1 MTTDPMT
8 RRDIPDATVARLPG
22 YLRALHPLVS
32 AGVEVVSS
40 EELATIAGVRSAGL
54 RKDLSY
60 LGSYG
65 VRGVGYDVER
75 LASEITRQLGLQH
88 PWSVAIIGMGNL
100 GHALAAYSGFATRG
114 FEVQWL
120 VDRDPA
126 VVGTTI
132 AGMQVVDFEQ
142 FAASVT
148 EQVIAVISTPPVAAQ
163 EVADAVVALGVRSIL
178 NFAPG
183 VLNVPAH
190 TQVRKVDLATELQI
204 LAFHEQ
210 RGKDDARLGA
220 DGIEASG

>member
-1 MTTDPMT
+1 MTTDPTNT
-8 RRDIPDATVARLPG
+8 RRDIPDATVARLPV
-22 YLRALHPLVS
+22 YLRALHPLIS

-40 EELATIAGVRSAGL
+40 EELAKIAGVRSAGL

-75 LASEITRQLGLQH
+75 LTTEMTSQLGLQH

-100 GHALAAYSGFATRG
+100 GHALAAYSGFETRG

-120 VDRDPA
+120 VDHDPQI
-126 VVGTTI
+126 VGTYI
-132 AGMQVVDFEQ
+132 AGIRVVDFAE
-142 FAASVT
+142 FAATVT
-148 EQVIAVISTPPVAAQ
+148 DQVIVVVATPPAAAQ
-163 EVADAVVALGVRSIL
+163 AVADAVVAVGVRSIL

-183 VLNVPAH
+183 VLSVPSH
-190 TQVRKVDLATELQI
+190 TQVRRVDLATELQI

-210 RGKDDARLGA
+210 RGKGEAHVASDEIGA
-220 DGIEASG
+220 G

>member
-1 MTTDPMT
+1 MTTDPIT
-8 RRDIPDATVARLPG
+8 RRDIPDATVARLPV
-22 YLRALHPLVS
+22 YLRALQPLVS
-32 AGVEVVSS
+32 AGVDVVSS
-40 EELATIAGVRSAGL
+40 EELATIAGVRPAGL

-65 VRGVGYDVER
+65 VRGVGYDVEH

-88 PWSVAIIGMGNL
+88 PWSVAIVGMGNL

-114 FEVQWL
+114 FAVQWL
-120 VDRDPA
+120 VDRDPQL
-126 VVGTTI
+126 VGTSI
-132 AGMQVVDFEQ
+132 AGLEVVDFDQ

-148 EQVIAVISTPPVAAQ
+148 DQVIVVIATPPVVAQ

-183 VLNVPAH
+183 VLQVPDD
-190 TQVRKVDLATELQI
+190 TQVRRVDLATELQI

-210 RGKDDARLGA
+210 RGKSDAQLRATEIGV
-220 DGIEASG
+220 GQ